1 VGTTTP
7 NLSAM
12 PDVSNT
18 TRGLLTQR
26 MAAVQRNSRAAQAK
40 RLLMFEPNNMVCI
53 FWNEKLLG
61 KIGAALT
68 GDTLV

>member
-1 VGTTTP
+1 
-7 NLSAM
+7 M

-53 FWNEKLLG
+53 FLNAKLLG